1 MFVVPPRRLC
11 YDAVPATTDANAM
24 GKQQD
29 ETRKLANQLCFAVY
43 STAHAF
49 NRIYKPLL
57 DPLGL
62 TYPQYLVML
71 ILWDEDE
78 VTVKEL
84 GQRLHLDSGTLTPL
98 LKRLEA
104 AGLLTRRRS
113 AADERRVVIALTEA
127 GQELNQKAAA
137 IPRELLCATG
147 LDLAALA
154 RMREELV
161 ALRDRMVSRE

>member
-1 MFVVPPRRLC
+1 
-11 YDAVPATTDANAM
+11 M
-24 GKQQD
+24 GKQKD
-29 ETRKLANQLCFAVY
+29 EARKLANQLCFAVY

-49 NRIYKPLL
+49 NKVYKPLL

-84 GQRLHLDSGTLTPL
+84 GNRLQLDSGTLTPL

-104 AGLLTRRRS
+104 NGLVTRRRS
-113 AADERRVVIALTEA
+113 EQDERRVVVALTEA
-127 GQELNQKAAA
+127 GHALNAKAGEVPNG
-137 IPRELLCATG
+137 IFCATG
-147 LDLAALA
+147 LTLDGINQ
-154 RMREELV
+154 
-161 ALRDRMVSRE
+161 LRDVLLSLRGELTSSLG

>member
-1 MFVVPPRRLC
+1 M
-11 YDAVPATTDANAM
+11 YDDTEAFWDIDMA
-24 GKQQD
+24 KQKD
-29 ETRKLANQLCFAVY
+29 EARKLANQLCFAVY

-49 NRIYKPLL
+49 NKVYKPLL

-84 GQRLHLDSGTLTPL
+84 GQRLQLDSGTLTPL

-104 AGLLTRRRS
+104 NGLVTRRRS
-113 AADERRVVIALTEA
+113 QADERRVVVALTEA
-127 GQELNQKAAA
+127 GKALDAKA
-137 IPRELLCATG
+137 GTVPRDLFCSTG
-147 LDLAALA
+147 LTLDGLNKL
-154 RMREELV
+154 RDTLL
-161 ALRDRMVSRE
+161 ALRGELISSAE